1 MTKHIILFALLSA
14 SIAGCAKDTP
24 TEASQT
30 APDVR
35 TTVNKVEVV
44 AEGGIAA
51 LDIRYSVSQED
62 RFFVYTQRHLCNNNC
77 AASDST
83 SGSLSAA
90 ANDALFKTVFAQ
102 SPFDFKDDYGT
113 SRGAA
118 DMMEYTIRITIGGDA
133 IKTIRADD
141 GTMPE
146 PLRRIVSAVLETVSA
161 ARK

>member
-1 MTKHIILFALLSA
+1 MTKQSILIALVSA
-14 SIAGCAKDTP
+14 FIAGCAKDTP
-24 TEASQT
+24 TDATQLSQDKNAT
-30 APDVR
+30 GS
-35 TTVNKVEVV
+35 KVEVI

-51 LDIRYSVSQED
+51 LDIRHVVRQDD
-62 RFFVYTQRHLCNNNC
+62 RVFVYTQRHLCNNNC
-77 AASDST
+77 AATDSV

-90 ANDALFKTVFAQ
+90 ASDALFKTVFAQ

-118 DMMEYTIRITIGGDA
+118 DMMEYTIRITVGGDA
-133 IKTIRADD
+133 VKTIRADD

>member
-1 MTKHIILFALLSA
+1 MTKQSILIALLSA
-14 SIAGCAKDTP
+14 SIAGCAKHTP
-24 TEASQT
+24 TDATQLSQD
-30 APDVR
+30 AAGSA
-35 TTVNKVEVV
+35 NKIEVI

-51 LDIRYSVSQED
+51 LDIRHVVRQD
-62 RFFVYTQRHLCNNNC
+62 DHFFVYTQRHLCNNGC
-77 AASDST
+77 AASDSA

-90 ANDALFKTVFAQ
+90 ASEALFKTVFAQ
-102 SPFDFKDDYGT
+102 SPFDLKDDYGT

-146 PLRRIVSAVLETVSA
+146 QLRRIVSAVRETVAA